1 MISFASPLWFFLL
14 IPIAARIWLVVRD
27 RRRGISDFAVSSM
40 SVVAVRRSL
49 FAATAWLPLVLETAA
64 MILLV
69 VALARPQRVTSMA
82 ADERFGIDI
91 VICLD
96 ASGSMA
102 AEDFRP
108 RDRFT
113 VAKSLIGDFIE
124 RRVNDRIGIV
134 TFGNR
139 AATRVPITFDRDAAR
154 SILAEAQIGQNGDG
168 TAIGQAIAT
177 SVNRLR
183 GSKSRSK
190 VVILVTD
197 GVNNAGSIEPSTA
210 AGIAS
215 SLGIKVYTIGVG
227 SEGEVPIRIKAQDP
241 LTGEIVTQ
249 YQFIRAHLDEEMLSG
264 IARTTNGA
272 YFRAVDPNAMH
283 TILDRIDRLEKSRLG
298 APRINRIDELFLEP
312 MLYGIAAMLLS
323 LLAGETRWMRLPA

>member
-1 MISFASPLWFFLL
+1 MTAFGSPLWFLLL
-14 IPIAARIWLVVRD
+14 IPIAARVWLVLRD
-27 RRRGISDFAVSSM
+27 RRAGKADFAISSL
-40 SVVAVRRSL
+40 SVVRVRRSI
-49 FAATAWLPLVLETAA
+49 FARTAALPLLLETAGLV
-64 MILLV
+64 LLV
-69 VALARPQRVTSMA
+69 VALARPQRITSMA
-82 ADERFGIDI
+82 SDERYGIDI
-91 VICLD
+91 VVCLD

-154 SILAEAQIGQNGDG
+154 SILSNAHVGENGDA

-177 SVNRLR
+177 AINRLR

-197 GVNNAGSIEPSTA
+197 GINNAGSIEPATA
-210 AGIAS
+210 AEIAAK
-215 SLGIKVYTIGVG
+215 LGIKVYTIGVG
-227 SEGEVPIRIKAQDP
+227 SRGEVPIRIKAQDP

-249 YQFIRAHLDEEMLSG
+249 YQYIRADLDETMLAT

-272 YFRAVDPNAMH
+272 YFRAVDPNAMQS
-283 TILDRIDRLEKSRLG
+283 IFDRIDRLEKSSLG
-298 APRINRIDELFLEP
+298 APRINRIDELYLEP
-312 MLYGIAAMLLS
+312 LLYGLALMLLS